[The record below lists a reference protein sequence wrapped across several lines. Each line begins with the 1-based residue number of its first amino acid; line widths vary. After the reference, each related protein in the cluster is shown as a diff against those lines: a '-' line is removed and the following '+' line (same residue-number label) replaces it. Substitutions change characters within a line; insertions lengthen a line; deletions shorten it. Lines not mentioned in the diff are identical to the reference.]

1 MYIHYIYVY
10 THIYIQTYV
19 YDFDGHVYAAAG
31 DKLAVG
37 QKSHR
42 KGGLVGR
49 KEEGAD
55 TVANAYELFSTHH
68 SLPCDFPKKN
78 ITFCSLM
85 FGANHVWDGSR
96 GPSV

>member
-55 TVANAYELFSTHH
+55 TVAMPTSSSPPTIRCRAISQKKTSLFV
-68 SLPCDFPKKN
+68 L
-78 ITFCSLM
+78 
-85 FGANHVWDGSR
+85 
-96 GPSV
+96 